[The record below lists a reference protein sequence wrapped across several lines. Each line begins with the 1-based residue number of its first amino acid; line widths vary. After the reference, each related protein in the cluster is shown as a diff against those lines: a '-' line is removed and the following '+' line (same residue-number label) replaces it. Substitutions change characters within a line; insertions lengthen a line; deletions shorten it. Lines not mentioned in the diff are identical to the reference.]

1 MAGRG
6 RGTASLMSVVLE
18 QQSGSSPPSFQK
30 AVDESSSKKVKER
43 DTMHTSQEDSRN
55 AVRPS
60 PREEASSPLGV
71 FGIRTQPNNP
81 LPSGGRGLMPPGHF
95 QKTSPPKDSPQGQPE
110 KKLLSSPTSGILP
123 NVKDKTPELQSA
135 MAYLNKFA
143 KGGHKGAAWAN
154 ILGMLDQ
161 QFRMKQIEYDGQ
173 WPHEKKGLCSALL
186 FPLFYRFTVRRMKS

>member
-18 QQSGSSPPSFQK
+18 QQAGSSPPSFQK
-30 AVDESSSKKVKER
+30 AADESVSKVKER
-43 DTMHTSQEDSRN
+43 DSMHTSQEDLQN

-60 PREEASSPLGV
+60 TPLEEASSPLGV

-95 QKTSPPKDSPQGQPE
+95 QKTIPPKGSPQGKPE

-143 KGGHKGAAWAN
+143 KGRHKYCSG
-154 ILGMLDQ
+154 Q
-161 QFRMKQIEYDGQ
+161 QFWACWTSSLE
-173 WPHEKKGLCSALL
+173 
-186 FPLFYRFTVRRMKS
+186 